1 MCLLL
6 STMVLIKL
14 VALVRKYLCGTKRF
28 YSQAANELLMGFMS
42 SCNQRRLRQPSVH
55 CRQESGFS
63 PTERR
68 KDFLL
73 IGLSLLVQK
82 KAGVCVDMCRW
93 NHGIREA
100 LLTYGLRSG
109 AIVSA

>member
-14 VALVRKYLCGTKRF
+14 VPLVRKYLCGTKRF

-42 SCNQRRLRQPSVH
+42 GCNQRHRRQPSVH

-63 PTERR
+63 PTER

-73 IGLSLLVQK
+73 IGLSLLVQR

-93 NHGIREA
+93 NHRIREA

-109 AIVSA
+109 AIVNA